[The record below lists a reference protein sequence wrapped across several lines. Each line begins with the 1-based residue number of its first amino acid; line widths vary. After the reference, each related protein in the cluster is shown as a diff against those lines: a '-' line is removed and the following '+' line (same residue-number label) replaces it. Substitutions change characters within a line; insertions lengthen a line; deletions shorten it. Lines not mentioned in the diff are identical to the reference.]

1 MQCGREKRGCKR
13 HKEAATLNLKNDYKF
28 KARATQALQGYP
40 SKACLDWTF
49 RFMSQPLQDQREEL
63 AALPCSIWRMSS
75 TDTALCGLTLN
86 FGLALSA
93 WP

>member
-1 MQCGREKRGCKR
+1 MQCGHEKKR
-13 HKEAATLNLKNDYKF
+13 RLKTATLNLKNDYKF
-28 KARATQALQGYP
+28 KERATQPSPGYP
-40 SKACLDWTF
+40 SKPCLNSAF
-49 RFMSQPLQDQREEL
+49 RFMSQTLQLQRGEVP
-63 AALPCSIWRMSS
+63 ALPCSIWRMSS